1 MSPLGAPDDS
11 EEQSEAERLRI
22 ARRYRRRRGEE
33 LRGLAAAH
41 SESEILA
48 AGEFSTAPIETLAA
62 IPVFGALFAAFA
74 RIRSSS
80 RDRITPNVL
89 LAVDERRLHLL
100 ALNPGV
106 RGVESEPLESWSLD
120 DARVASVRPRFMR
133 EEVVIEIDDHDPLK
147 LYASSL
153 RTNPWA
159 AEVVRKL
166 GGDAPEPLDL
176 ADPGPGSPGASGA

>member
-22 ARRYRRRRGEE
+22 ARRYRERRGEE
-33 LRGLAAAH
+33 LRELAAAH
-41 SESEILA
+41 SESAILA

-80 RDRITPNVL
+80 RNRITPNVL

-100 ALNPGV
+100 ALSPGV
-106 RGVESEPLESWSLD
+106 RGVDSEPLESWSLD
-120 DARVASVRPRFMR
+120 HVRVASVQPRFMR
-133 EEVVIEIDDHDPLK
+133 EEVVIEIDDREPLK

-159 AEVVRKL
+159 AEVVRRL

-176 ADPGPGSPGASGA
+176 ADPEPRPPAGTDS

>member
-1 MSPLGAPDDS
+1 MSPLGAPDDN

-22 ARRYRRRRGEE
+22 ARRYRERRGEE
-33 LRGLAAAH
+33 LRELAAAH
-41 SESEILA
+41 TESEILA

-62 IPVFGALFAAFA
+62 IPVFGALFAAVA

-80 RDRITPNVL
+80 RNRITPNVL
-89 LAVDERRLHLL
+89 LAIDPQRLHLL
-100 ALNPGV
+100 TLNPGV
-106 RGVESEPLESWSLD
+106 RGVESEPLESWPLVR
-120 DARVASVRPRFMR
+120 ARVASIRPRFMR
-133 EEVVIEIDDHDPLK
+133 EEVVIEIDDHEPLK

-176 ADPGPGSPGASGA
+176 ADRQSPPAGEEP